1 MIYRGALS
9 GLLGIMLIAFS
20 LGSSVMLGFTFGYS
34 DYIACSLAW
43 KFDNEISMSGSGFVQ
58 CLDKLDLVDYP
69 SLKIKNLRATV
80 DKSDYTTPINILSDL
95 RYNDQ
100 FIKKDFVRI
109 YDYST
114 PLKMAAVSDILVSKK
129 DNIIVLN
136 YVQ

>member
-1 MIYRGALS
+1 
-9 GLLGIMLIAFS
+9 
-20 LGSSVMLGFTFGYS
+20 
-34 DYIACSLAW
+34 
-43 KFDNEISMSGSGFVQ
+43 MSGSGFVQ